1 MSNKYDSIKLENQ
14 LCFPLYAVSNKII
27 RSYKPFLDKLN
38 LTYTQ
43 YITMMVLWG
52 QDNINQKQLG
62 EKLYL
67 KSNTLTPL
75 LKKLEEKGYIN
86 IYKSSNDERQI
97 IISLTKLGIQ
107 LKDQAIEIPKA
118 ISESMHLEIDEITN
132 LYNTLYKILDN

>member
-97 IISLTKLGIQ
+97 IISLTKHGIQ

>member
-1 MSNKYDSIKLENQ
+1 
-14 LCFPLYAVSNKII
+14 
-27 RSYKPFLDKLN
+27 
-38 LTYTQ
+38 
-43 YITMMVLWG
+43 MMVLWG

-75 LKKLEEKGYIN
+75 LKKLEEKGYIS

-97 IISLTKLGIQ
+97 IISLTKQGIQ

-118 ISESMHLEIDEITN
+118 ISESMNLEIDEITN
-132 LYNTLYKILDN
+132 LYNTLYKLLDN